1 MTVVVIYQ
9 LLTMIILMMC
19 GMILRKK
26 KYLCENNAKAL
37 SVILTKVAVPA
48 NMIVLMQRPYSHET
62 FIAFSKVCGGTFLFC
77 LMGAILFFVVGKNM
91 GLRLPQVGLFSSC
104 GAYSNIIFMG
114 QPLIMAMYGEAGLIF
129 CVAVMFVSTMFLF
142 VVCPMIISI
151 GTQKRKSIKN
161 MLKDAFLN
169 LVFISG
175 TIGFFCF
182 VTSITLPQVIRDALQ
197 FASNTTVCLS
207 MVYIGFL
214 MAGANLKEIVKDKLI
229 YVFCVLT
236 LIVMPILTKLIAGLF
251 LDGIALSILV
261 VLMGTPAG
269 AVLPSFAESYGN
281 DEKRAS
287 QYVFV
292 STILS
297 IFTLPLVV
305 EFLC

>member
-1 MTVVVIYQ
+1 MTILVIYQ
-9 LLTMIILMMC
+9 LLTMVILMIC
-19 GMILRKK
+19 GVVLRKK
-26 KYLCENNAKAL
+26 KHLSENNAKEL

-48 NMIVLMQRPYSHET
+48 NMIILMQRPYSHEI
-62 FIAFSKVCGGTFLFC
+62 FLAFAKVCGGTFLFC
-77 LMGAILFFVVGKNM
+77 MIGAILFFLVGKMM
-91 GLRLPQVGLFSSC
+91 GLQFPEVGLFSSC

-129 CVAVMFVSTMFLF
+129 CVAVMFASTMFLF
-142 VVCPMIISI
+142 TVCSVIISI

-161 MLKDAFLN
+161 MLKDAFCN

-175 TIGFFCF
+175 AIGFFCF
-182 VTSITLPQVIRDALQ
+182 VASITLPEVIRDALQ

-214 MAGANLKEIVKDKLI
+214 MAGANLKEILKDKLV
-229 YVFCVLT
+229 YLFCVFT
-236 LIVMPILTKLIAGLF
+236 LLVMPIITKLIAGMF
-251 LDGIALSILV
+251 LDGIALSVLI

-287 QYVFV
+287 QYVFI

-297 IFTLPLVV
+297 IVTLPLVA

>member
-1 MTVVVIYQ
+1 MAIIVIYQ
-9 LLTMIILMMC
+9 LLTMVILMVV
-19 GMILRKK
+19 GVVLHKK
-26 KYLCENNAKAL
+26 KYLSESDAKEL

-48 NMIVLMQRPYSHET
+48 NMVILLQRSYSHEI
-62 FIAFSKVCGGTFLFC
+62 FIGFLKVCGGTFLFC
-77 LMGAILFFVVGKNM
+77 IIGLILFFFVGKIM
-91 GLRLPQVGLFSSC
+91 GLQFPAVGLFSSC

-114 QPLIMAMYGEAGLIF
+114 QPLIMAMYGQEGLIF

-142 VVCPMIISI
+142 TVCSIIISI
-151 GTQKRKSIKN
+151 GIQKRKSIKK
-161 MLKDAFLN
+161 MLNAAFFN

-182 VTSITLPQVIRDALQ
+182 AKSIMLPQSIRDALQ
-197 FASNTTVCLS
+197 FAANTTVCLS
-207 MVYIGFL
+207 MIYIGFL
-214 MAGANLKEIVKDKLI
+214 MAGANLKEILKDKLV
-229 YVFCVLT
+229 YVFCFLT
-236 LIVMPILTKLIAGLF
+236 LLVMPIITKLIAGMF
-251 LDGIALSILV
+251 LNGIALSVLV
-261 VLMGTPAG
+261 ILMGTPAG

-297 IFTLPLVV
+297 MFTLPLVA